1 MKKENTKLSAEL
13 YREMHRW
20 PFPKFGLQ
28 SSIAIL
34 VIKKRKP
41 NNYLQK
47 RAVKSRKK
55 SEETG
60 VAFGVGPDTYVFILS
75 RYFGELSL
83 LRNGEFS
90 WFIGKSLGR
99 FGKKQVDY
107 AKRLVQC
114 QEQRR

>member
-1 MKKENTKLSAEL
+1 MPVFKVWASKFNCNTYNQEKKTEQLST
-13 YREMHRW
+13 
-20 PFPKFGLQ
+20 
-28 SSIAIL
+28 
-34 VIKKRKP
+34 
-41 NNYLQK
+41 
-47 RAVKSRKK
+47 VKSRKK
-55 SEETG
+55 CEETG

-90 WFIGKSLGR
+90 GFIGKSLGR

-107 AKRLVQC
+107 AKSLAQC